1 MDKLSALSR
10 GMQIM
15 LAAGVLLLIDTFFRW
30 QEVSGS
36 IAGVE
41 FSSGANAWHGF
52 WGVVM
57 GLLTIVL
64 LAWVIARIAAVDIP
78 LPVSTAMVSATVAIV
93 IFLFALI
100 KNLADDYST
109 FWSYLGVVL
118 AAAIAV
124 GAWLEVQEAGG
135 VESLKSDMQGMRPA
149 SAGAGTAAASS
160 PPPTEPPAPT
170 PPAPP
175 AAPSEPSAAPHDPPP
190 PSSEP
195 SS

>member
-1 MDKLSALSR
+1 
-10 GMQIM
+10 
-15 LAAGVLLLIDTFFRW
+15 
-30 QEVSGS
+30 
-36 IAGVE
+36 
-41 FSSGANAWHGF
+41 
-52 WGVVM
+52 M

-78 LPVSTAMVSATVAIV
+78 IPVSTAMVSATVAIV

-135 VESLKSDMQGMRPA
+135 VETLKSDVQGMRPPRQEPELRPPRRRRRA
-149 SAGAGTAAASS
+149 SLPHRRRRPRRLRRPSRARPARSTAALERPVELADTSRGGARR
-160 PPPTEPPAPT
+160 PTSVP
-170 PPAPP
+170 
-175 AAPSEPSAAPHDPPP
+175 
-190 PSSEP
+190 
-195 SS
+195 